1 MTRPDVL
8 FVHTSFP
15 AQFQFI
21 APALR
26 HRGMRCVAIGNRT
39 SWSADI
45 PLRMYPKTE
54 LDEKTSYDYVE
65 TGEIGLRRALGA
77 AKVALRL
84 RDQGFSP
91 DVIIAHPG
99 WGDTL
104 LLSEVFPKALQILHG
119 EYYYRGRGGD
129 YGFDPEFGAKPSD
142 AGRMYAAS
150 KNTTFA
156 MAYAQ
161 ADWIVAP
168 TAFQARQFPSVL
180 RDRMSI
186 IHEGIDT
193 DKIQPRQDAK
203 FKLPNGTFLD
213 RTVPVITFV
222 NRTFEPLRGFHIFMR
237 ALPAVLAAVPNAH
250 VILIGNWGGLN
261 YGAKIK
267 DTTWKDWVLS
277 KLKNDLDMSR
287 LHFVGSIPHE
297 QLIDAY
303 NVSAAHVYYTY
314 PFVLSWSL
322 LEAMASE
329 CLIIGSD
336 TDPLRDAVTDGVDG
350 RLLDFFDVQALS
362 QALID
367 ACRNP
372 KKYQKMRKAAR
383 RTVLEKFDRAR
394 ICLPAWLDLI
404 DTVMA
409 GGKVSQDA

>member
-15 AQFQFI
+15 AQFEFI

-26 HRGMRCVAIGNRT
+26 RRGMRCVAIGNPS

-45 PLRMYPKTE
+45 PLRTYPKIE
-54 LDEKTSYDYVE
+54 QEKKTGYDYVGP
-65 TGEIGLRRALGA
+65 GELGLLHGLATAR
-77 AKVALRL
+77 VALRL

-104 LLSEVFPKALQILHG
+104 LLSEVFPKARQILHG
-119 EYYYRGRGGD
+119 EYYYRSRGGD
-129 YGFDPEFGAKPSD
+129 YGFDPEFGNKPSD
-142 AGRMYAAS
+142 AGRMIVAS
-150 KNTTFA
+150 KNTAFA

-161 ADWIVAP
+161 ADRIVSP
-168 TAFQARQFPSVL
+168 TAFQARQFPPVL

-186 IHEGIDT
+186 IHEGVDT
-193 DKIQPRQDAK
+193 DKIRTRDDAK

-237 ALPAVLAAVPNAH
+237 ALPAVLTAVPNAH
-250 VILIGNWGGLN
+250 VVLIGNWGGRN
-261 YGAKIK
+261 YGLKIK
-267 DTTWKDWVLS
+267 DTTWKDWILS
-277 KLKNDLDMSR
+277 QLENQLDMSR
-287 LHFVGSIPHE
+287 VHFVGSIPHE
-297 QLIDAY
+297 QLLNAF

-336 TDPLRDAVTDGVDG
+336 TGPLRDAVTDGVDG

-383 RTVLEKFDRAR
+383 RTVIEKFDRAR
-394 ICLPAWLDLI
+394 VCLPAWLDLI
-404 DTVMA
+404 DKVMA
-409 GGKVSQDA
+409 DGKVSQDA